1 MIKMFPHTFNGDQ
14 IRLEFG
20 YDEEM
25 QAFIA
30 VVGHLKDRV
39 EKNGAEREKEIED
52 FVFKTTLQMEVAK
65 DHIDQIRQVVG
76 LRTFNIW
83 ESGRST
89 IIPLPEK
96 Q

>member
-25 QAFIA
+25 QAFIS

-52 FVFKTTLQMEVAK
+52 FVFETTLQMDVAR
-65 DHIDQIRQVVG
+65 DFNDQIRQVVG
-76 LRTFNIW
+76 LRTFNICGKD
-83 ESGRST
+83 SCT